1 MHKLVIL
8 IEELANQEQFDQM
21 WPEFLHL
28 SESMPG
34 LIKEATCRVDSTLY
48 GSYQPYLLH
57 ELYFESMDAIQ
68 QAMGWENRHLHEF
81 RHGKGRR
88 LMDVIGPDH
97 PDPPRGDCFQDETK
111 VTLKE
116 FVGRRHFPVRLLY
129 RYDFGDDWIHE
140 IAIEGRTTGGGDGL
154 PILLEG
160 ERACPPEDCGGPP
173 MYLAC
178 LKGDLEWLDDSYNP
192 ERFEPQKVRFRHP
205 RRKR

>member
-1 MHKLVIL
+1 MSRRALLQRGMDAPPRFVIKVFLYHIEPL
-8 IEELANQEQFDQM
+8 IWRRFSI
-21 WPEFLHL
+21 PC
-28 SESMPG
+28 
-34 LIKEATCRVDSTLY
+34 EATFA
-48 GSYQPYLLH
+48 QLH
-57 ELYFESMDAIQ
+57 DAIQ
-68 QAMGWENRHLHEF
+68 QAMGWEDRHLHEF

-97 PDPPRGDCFQDETK
+97 PDLPKGDSFQDESK

-192 ERFEPQKVRFRHP
+192 ERFEPQKVRFRKP